1 MCIVGHT
8 RWLFL
13 LSCTKEQIAKEL
25 KKNIFLPVI
34 MKNKTDFQTGLEII
48 LNNKETS
55 FLRSPAVFSEIQKQ
69 SGMTHSSMI
78 KHIARTSKK
87 VKELTD
93 DERVKQRLQDMEKK
107 SDK

>member
-1 MCIVGHT
+1 
-8 RWLFL
+8 
-13 LSCTKEQIAKEL
+13 
-25 KKNIFLPVI
+25 

-55 FLRSPAVFSEIQKQ
+55 FLRSPAVFREIQKQ

-87 VKELTD
+87 VKEPTD